1 MTVSTPARPARAA
14 EVSTRNSDSGV
25 VMRTSGGLVA
35 KVRRSF
41 GGVSPV
47 RTPTRTSATGTPC
60 AVAAAV
66 MPTSGDRRF
75 RSTSAASAFRG
86 ETYSTRQRRCGSSG
100 GGSVSNRSIAA
111 RNAASVLPD
120 PVGATTSACSPEAIA
135 SHAPA
140 CACVGASNA
149 PSNHARVGAE
159 KGASG
164 SAEAPVD
171 VIDPFSPAAPT
182 RRVRYHP
189 RRPRPP
195 PGYTNHDGAGT
206 RTPCPQGGTTMHEH
220 ELFDAEAT
228 AVPSEL
234 QGLTDAL
241 ATAEGKFLDKP
252 NVVGVALGH
261 KITDG
266 VMSDTPSIMVLVSH
280 KVPADMLRPADRVTK
295 TVDNTPT
302 DVLEVGHLVAGGE
315 APAEPLRAVD
325 AQTLASRVRP
335 VRPGYSVGHPKVT
348 AGTIGAGCYDIAPL
362 PGMPERYSVLSNNHV
377 LATSDDAQIGDPVYQ
392 PGVFD
397 GGGPADAIGRLARY
411 VPIRFDGT
419 CNYVDAALAEVP
431 FDTIDRDIY
440 WSGYPTTAATAA
452 AVG

>member
-1 MTVSTPARPARAA
+1 
-14 EVSTRNSDSGV
+14 
-25 VMRTSGGLVA
+25 
-35 KVRRSF
+35 
-41 GGVSPV
+41 
-47 RTPTRTSATGTPC
+47 
-60 AVAAAV
+60 
-66 MPTSGDRRF
+66 
-75 RSTSAASAFRG
+75 
-86 ETYSTRQRRCGSSG
+86 
-100 GGSVSNRSIAA
+100 
-111 RNAASVLPD
+111 
-120 PVGATTSACSPEAIA
+120 
-135 SHAPA
+135 
-140 CACVGASNA
+140 
-149 PSNHARVGAE
+149 
-159 KGASG
+159 
-164 SAEAPVD
+164 
-171 VIDPFSPAAPT
+171 
-182 RRVRYHP
+182 
-189 RRPRPP
+189 
-195 PGYTNHDGAGT
+195 
-206 RTPCPQGGTTMHEH
+206 MHEH

-241 ATAEGKFLDKP
+241 ATAEDKFLDKP

-362 PGMPERYSVLSNNHV
+362 PGMPPRYYVLSNNHV
-377 LATSDDAQIGDPVYQ
+377 LATSNDAQIGDPVYQ

-419 CNYVDAALAEVP
+419 CNYVDAAIAEVP

-452 AVG
+452 AVGQLVKKTGRTTHFTTGRVTAVNATVNVGYGGGKVARFCNQIITNHHVGRRRQRVAGARLGEPPGRAAVRGLGGGDDPQPDRDRAGGARGAAVAVSRA